1 MLVIHIDHGEAIDK
15 ALKRYKNKHRAT
27 RLMDQLKSRQYFT
40 KPSVKRRNEIKD
52 AAYREATIEKMGS
65 N

>member
-27 RLMDQLKSRQYFT
+27 RLMDQLKGRQYFT
-40 KPSVKRRNEIKD
+40 KPSVKRRTEVKA
-52 AAYREATIEKMGS
+52 AAYREKTIEQMGS
-65 N
+65 K